1 MLLPKD
7 PYILLSFLNARL
19 RDQYADLE
27 DLCASLDADEQ
38 SLRETLAGV
47 DYRYDP
53 VYHQFIPSS
62 KVYEDDVCYAFND
75 IDPQAPTHFLVV
87 PKAHIGS
94 VSEITADNS
103 TVVAHIFE
111 VIAKLT
117 KEKGLDSYRVV
128 SNIGEQAGQ
137 SVFHLH
143 FHVLSGRDMT
153 WPPG

>member
-53 VYHQFIPSS
+53 VYHQFIP
-62 KVYEDDVCYAFND
+62 
-75 IDPQAPTHFLVV
+75 IT
-87 PKAHIGS
+87 
-94 VSEITADNS
+94 SE
-103 TVVAHIFE
+103 E
-111 VIAKLT
+111 V
-117 KEKGLDSYRVV
+117 
-128 SNIGEQAGQ
+128 
-137 SVFHLH
+137 
-143 FHVLSGRDMT
+143 
-153 WPPG
+153 